1 MKYIFV
7 TLISFLLVSCGVG
20 NNFNSTGIDD
30 PLSPQMSSRKVQIF
44 ADNNSNLDKKPYDDA
59 DKPIEQGNKR
69 ILTYNYVVVIESDN
83 FENSSQLI
91 EEITNTNNGYITYKS
106 NNFLRIKVPVDK
118 VEFYLN
124 ELKKA
129 GKITQNSKSATD
141 ITLNYYDTKLR
152 LENLNKSRERYLE
165 LLKQAE
171 NVETTLKVEKELER
185 LLYEIES
192 LKASMNN
199 LENQIAYTSIDI
211 YLKEHITLG
220 PVSWVF
226 YGLYKSVSWLFVW

>member
-1 MKYIFV
+1 MKYLLLLIIPLIF
-7 TLISFLLVSCGVG
+7 SSCGIGG
-20 NNFNSTGIDD
+20 NFTKDGLDN
-30 PLSPQMSSRKVQIF
+30 PLSPQMSSRKVNIY

-106 NNFLRIKVPVDK
+106 NNFSRIKVPVDK

-129 GKITQNSKSATD
+129 GKITQNSKSTTD

-192 LKASMNN
+192 LKATMNN